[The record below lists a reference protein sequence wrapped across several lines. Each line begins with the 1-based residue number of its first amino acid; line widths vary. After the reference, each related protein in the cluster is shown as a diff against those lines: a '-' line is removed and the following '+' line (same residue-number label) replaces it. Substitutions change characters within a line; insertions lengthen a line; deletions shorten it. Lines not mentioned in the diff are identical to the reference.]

1 MSNKDFINKYFKQHV
16 TWRLNENGT
25 YSGYVVLKLK
35 RRALKDMSKY
45 NNDMRDFYVNLLAK
59 RDREIEHWKSRWIEA
74 VNENRNANIY
84 EKLLNKLLDG
94 HPEKTD
100 ELIMFEGKFYK
111 PTNFVLDME
120 PSTRSDVLTIECVRV
135 DIFNNRVA
143 K

>member
-1 MSNKDFINKYFKQHV
+1 
-16 TWRLNENGT
+16 
-25 YSGYVVLKLK
+25 
-35 RRALKDMSKY
+35 MSKY
-45 NNDMRDFYVNLLAK
+45 NDMLEFYTTEMAK
-59 RDREIEHWKSRWIEA
+59 LGAECERWKSRWIEA

-100 ELIMFEGKFYK
+100 ELIMFEGKVYK
-111 PTNFVLDME
+111 PTNFVLDTE